1 LPIVWLSGSFTLCPR
16 AAKIVIIETPYH
28 IVQRGH
34 IRQAVFVS
42 DEDYYRRTLIYYLSP
57 FTVNYQPRIYFMK
70 PLLFCLRCS
79 VVVLL
84 CLISPDLMAAEWHIK
99 PSSEVPLRRGQG
111 IDYKIDAVISD
122 GTKVTLLEVDGDW
135 AQIQLEGGR
144 EGWILKRYLSDEI
157 PLRHQIAELEQN
169 KADLEVQL
177 IQVDNHL
184 AELMEVNTKTE
195 QTLTVCTD
203 ERDTV
208 NADYQRLQKDTANV
222 VQTKEKLATAERN
235 VSELSSRFG
244 ALEIENKGLKN
255 NTSLIWFLTGSG
267 VLLLGLLIGV
277 VAGKRSK
284 KRYGSLL

>member
-1 LPIVWLSGSFTLCPR
+1 
-16 AAKIVIIETPYH
+16 
-28 IVQRGH
+28 
-34 IRQAVFVS
+34 
-42 DEDYYRRTLIYYLSP
+42 
-57 FTVNYQPRIYFMK
+57 MK
-70 PLLFCLRCS
+70 PLLSCLYCS

-84 CLISPDLMAAEWHIK
+84 CLISADLMAAEWHVK
-99 PSSEVPLRRGQG
+99 PTSEVPLRRGQG
-111 IDYKIDAVISD
+111 TDYKIDAVISD
-122 GTKVTLLEVDGDW
+122 GTQVSLLEVDGDW
-135 AQIQLEGGR
+135 ALVQLGSGK

-157 PLRHQIAELEQN
+157 PLRSQIAELEQN

-184 AELMEVNTKTE
+184 AELTEVNSKTE
-195 QTLTVCTD
+195 QNLTVCTD

-208 NADYQRLQKDTANV
+208 NADYRRLQKDTANV
-222 VQTKEKLATAERN
+222 VQTKEKLATVERN
-235 VSELSSRFG
+235 LSDLSSRFA
-244 ALEIENKGLKN
+244 ALELENKGLKN